1 MTAPLNLSRLGLCLQ
16 TLAIDVRDGFVEIT
30 RHGLA
35 LFGLLVVIVGGSFLA
50 QPHLQNTASEAL
62 LGWLEIR
69 QSESL
74 EPPAAMNAAT
84 RSTSHN
90 MNQLTPDQAA
100 VTRWLSRKYRV
111 SAEPLGAMVAEAWRL
126 SERSQLAPSLI
137 LAIMAIESRFN
148 PFASGSQGNVG
159 LMQLEVK
166 AHAEALGQFGG
177 PLSAFDPL
185 TNVRVGVR
193 HLQSLLLQTAS
204 LEEALALYGTS
215 SGQTTDSQYVERVL
229 AEQKLL
235 DKVTEKQNTAALA
248 TKGNSPRL

>member
-16 TLAIDVRDGFVEIT
+16 TWATDVQEGFVEIT

-35 LFGLLVVIVGGSFLA
+35 LFGLLVVIVGGTFLA
-50 QPHLQNTASEAL
+50 RPDLQTTASEAL
-62 LGWLEIR
+62 IGWLEIR
-69 QSESL
+69 QTDSL
-74 EPPAAMNAAT
+74 EPLAAMNAPT
-84 RSTSHN
+84 RSTTHN
-90 MNQLTPDQAA
+90 PSQLTPDQAA

-111 SAEPLGAMVAEAWRL
+111 SAEPLGAMVAEAWSL
-126 SERSQLAPSLI
+126 GERSQLPPSLI

-159 LMQLEVK
+159 LMQLEIK
-166 AHAEALGQFGG
+166 AHAEALNQFGG

-204 LEEALALYGTS
+204 LEEALALYGAS
-215 SGQTTDSQYVERVL
+215 SGQSMDNQYVDRVL
-229 AEQKLL
+229 TEQKLL
-235 DKVTEKQNTAALA
+235 DKVTEKQSTAALA

>member
-16 TLAIDVRDGFVEIT
+16 TWASDVKEGFVEIT

-35 LFGLLVVIVGGSFLA
+35 LFGLLLVIVGGTFVTR
-50 QPHLQNTASEAL
+50 PDLQSTASEAL
-62 LGWLEIR
+62 IAWLQIR
-69 QSESL
+69 QSDSL
-74 EPPAAMNAAT
+74 EAPTVMNAAT
-84 RSTSHN
+84 RSTTYNPAH
-90 MNQLTPDQAA
+90 LTPDQAA
-100 VTRWLSRKYRV
+100 VTHWLSRKYRV

-126 SERSQLAPSLI
+126 GERSQLAPSLI

-159 LMQLEVK
+159 LMQLEIK
-166 AHAEALGQFGG
+166 AHTETLNQFGG

-204 LEEALALYGTS
+204 LEEALALYGAS
-215 SGQTTDSQYVERVL
+215 SGQSMDSQYVGRVL

-235 DKVTEKQNTAALA
+235 DQVTEKQNSVAVAVKGTAPAL
-248 TKGNSPRL
+248 